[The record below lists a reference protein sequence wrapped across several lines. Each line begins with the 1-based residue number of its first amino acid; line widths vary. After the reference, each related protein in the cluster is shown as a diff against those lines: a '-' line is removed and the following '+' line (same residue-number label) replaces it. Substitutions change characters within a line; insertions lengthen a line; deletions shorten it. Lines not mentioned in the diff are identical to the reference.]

1 MSEQLFK
8 FAERRYTT
16 VLENLYIQEAMCV
29 YLPKFQQLK
38 VKSTDRLLLH
48 EIDRD
53 VFSKV
58 SFYSLIY
65 RVAGFSS
72 PGIVISG
79 TSMLE
84 V

>member
-8 FAERRYTT
+8 FAEKRYST
-16 VLENLYIQEAMCV
+16 VLEDFYIQEAMCV

-38 VKSTDRLLLH
+38 VKSTDRLLH

-58 SFYSLIY
+58 SLYASSVSTVVYSQGVGQFFDL
-65 RVAGFSS
+65 F
-72 PGIVISG
+72 
-79 TSMLE
+79 
-84 V
+84 